1 MGRKASLTAL
11 GLVAIAS
18 ICLVDLLSGPDIGFS
33 LFYLIPVVV
42 AAWNVGRG
50 PGVILAVAGALAW
63 LFADTMNRGTV
74 SLAASIWNGF
84 TRLVIFIAIAVLLD
98 RQRTSAARLADVDR
112 QREDFLRVLD
122 YELPRP
128 VEAITA
134 LAKKLDRGIP
144 EYSADRAT
152 VQELQR
158 RAQELEFL
166 ARDFVSLGRLQ
177 SERLLLTRTQSDLNE
192 VVREAVRPI
201 ADKQRVIITLGA
213 EGPIVDADVN
223 RLRQAI
229 ESVIRSALQHSTE
242 YVNVAVRIDIASAW
256 VDVSDRSRVP
266 LRADDRALFDDPGR
280 SEDPRAVA
288 VADRFLGLE
297 LARLLM
303 EANGGSLDIESPSTL
318 GSLVRLRL
326 PRTTRSPLIRRAT
339 AEPRT

>member
-1 MGRKASLTAL
+1 VGRTLSLTAL
-11 GLVAIAS
+11 CLVAIVA
-18 ICLVDLLSGPDIGFS
+18 ICLVDLLTGPDIGFS

-42 AAWNVGRG
+42 GAWYVGRG
-50 PGVILAVAGALAW
+50 PGVVLAVAGALAW
-63 LFADTMNRGTV
+63 LFADTANRGIV
-74 SLAASIWNGF
+74 SLAPSLWNGF
-84 TRLVIFIAIAVLLD
+84 TRMVIFIAIALLLD
-98 RQRTSAARLADVDR
+98 RQRTDSARLAAVDR

-128 VEAITA
+128 VEAIAA
-134 LAKKLDRGIP
+134 LAQKLERSTP
-144 EYSADRAT
+144 EQSAERAN
-152 VQELQR
+152 VLELQR
-158 RAQELEFL
+158 RAQELQFL

-192 VVREAVRPI
+192 IVRDAVRAI

-213 EGPIVDADVN
+213 ETPIVDADVD

-242 YVNVAVRIDIASAW
+242 YVNVAVRLDTQSAW

-266 LRADDRALFDDPGR
+266 LRADDRALIDDPAKAD
-280 SEDPRAVA
+280 DPRTVA
-288 VADRFLGLE
+288 VADRYLGLE

-326 PRTTRSPLIRRAT
+326 PRTTRPPLIRPAT
-339 AEPRT
+339 A

>member
-1 MGRKASLTAL
+1 VRRTLSLTAL
-11 GLVAIAS
+11 SLVAIAS

-42 AAWNVGRG
+42 TAWYVGRG
-50 PGVILAVAGALAW
+50 PGLILAVSGALAW
-63 LFADTMNRGTV
+63 LLADTVNRGTV
-74 SLAASIWNGF
+74 SLGASIWNGF
-84 TRLVIFIAIAVLLD
+84 TRLVIFIAIALLLD
-98 RQRTSAARLADVDR
+98 RQRTSAARLAVVDR
-112 QREDFLRVLD
+112 QRQDFLRVLD

-128 VEAITA
+128 VEAIAA
-134 LAKKLDRGIP
+134 LAQKLDRSTP
-144 EYSADRAT
+144 EHSDSRNT
-152 VQELQR
+152 VHELQR
-158 RAQELEFL
+158 RAQELQFL

-177 SERLLLTRTQSDLNE
+177 SERLLLTRRQSDLNDI
-192 VVREAVRPI
+192 VRDAVRAI

-213 EGPIVDADVN
+213 ETPIVDADVD

-242 YVNVAVRIDIASAW
+242 YVNVAVRIDAQSAW

-266 LRADDRALFDDPGR
+266 LRVDDRALFDDPDR
-280 SEDPRAVA
+280 ADDPRAVA

-326 PRTTRSPLIRRAT
+326 PRTTRSPLIRPAT
-339 AEPRT
+339 A

>member
-1 MGRKASLTAL
+1 MGRKLSLTAL
-11 GLVAIAS
+11 SLVAIAS
-18 ICLVDLLSGPDIGFS
+18 ICLVDLLTGPDIGFS

-42 AAWNVGRG
+42 TAWNVGRA
-50 PGVILAVAGALAW
+50 PGLILAVAGAVAW
-63 LFADTMNRGTV
+63 LFADTANRGV
-74 SLAASIWNGF
+74 VALGPSVWNGF
-84 TRLVIFIAIAVLLD
+84 TRLVIFIAIALLLD
-98 RQRTSAARLADVDR
+98 RQRTSAARLAVVDR

-128 VEAITA
+128 VEAIAA
-134 LAKKLDRGIP
+134 LAEKLDRNTP
-144 EYSADRAT
+144 EHSEVRST
-152 VQELQR
+152 VRELQR
-158 RAQELEFL
+158 RAQELQFL
-166 ARDFVSLGRLQ
+166 ARDFVSLGQLQ

-192 VVREAVRPI
+192 VVRDAVRAI

-213 EGPIVDADVN
+213 ESPIVDADVD

-229 ESVIRSALQHSTE
+229 ETVIRSALQHSTE
-242 YVNVAVRIDIASAW
+242 YVNVAVRVDAQYAW

-266 LRADDRALFDDPGR
+266 LRTDDRALIDDPERAG
-280 SEDPRAVA
+280 DPRTVA

-326 PRTTRSPLIRRAT
+326 PRGTRPPLIRPAT
-339 AEPRT
+339 A

>member
-1 MGRKASLTAL
+1 MSPGRWLPLTTL
-11 GLVAIAS
+11 CLVTIVA
-18 ICLVDLLSGPDIGFS
+18 ICLVDVLTGPDIGFS

-42 AAWNVGRG
+42 TAWYAGRVAG
-50 PGVILAVAGALAW
+50 ATVAIAGALAW
-63 LFADTMNRGTV
+63 LFADTFNRGIG
-74 SLAASIWNGF
+74 SLGPSIWNGF
-84 TRLVIFIAIAVLLD
+84 TRLVIFIAIALLLD
-98 RQRTSAARLADVDR
+98 RQRTSSARLAEVDR

-128 VEAITA
+128 VEAIAA
-134 LAKKLDRGIP
+134 LAKKLDRDTPAHSEIHN
-144 EYSADRAT
+144 T

-158 RAQELEFL
+158 RAQELQFL

-177 SERLLLTRTQSDLNE
+177 SERLLLTRTHSDLNE
-192 VVREAVRPI
+192 IVREAVRAI

-213 EGPIVDADVN
+213 EAPIIDADVD

-242 YVNVAVRIDIASAW
+242 YVNVAVRIDARYAW

-266 LRADDRALFDDPGR
+266 LRVDDRALFDDPER
-280 SEDPRAVA
+280 ADDPRAVA

-326 PRTTRSPLIRRAT
+326 PRATRPPLIRSAT
-339 AEPRT
+339 A

>member
-1 MGRKASLTAL
+1 VGRKVSLTAL
-11 GLVAIAS
+11 SLVAVGS
-18 ICLVDLLSGPDIGFS
+18 ICLVDLLTGPDIGFS

-42 AAWNVGRG
+42 TAWNVGRG
-50 PGVILAVAGALAW
+50 PGVIVAVAGALAW
-63 LFADTMNRGTV
+63 LFADTTNRGIV
-74 SLAASIWNGF
+74 SLLPSIWNGF
-84 TRLVIFIAIAVLLD
+84 TRMVIFIAIALLLD
-98 RQRTSAARLADVDR
+98 RQRTSSARLAAVDR
-112 QREDFLRVLD
+112 QREEFLRVLD

-128 VEAITA
+128 VEAIAA
-134 LAKKLDRGIP
+134 LATRL
-144 EYSADRAT
+144 DRAT
-152 VQELQR
+152 PAHSEAHGTVRELQR
-158 RAQELEFL
+158 RAQELQFL

-177 SERLLLTRTQSDLNE
+177 SERLLLTRRQLDLNE
-192 VVREAVRPI
+192 VVREAVRET

-213 EGPIVDADVN
+213 EGPTVDADVD

-242 YVNVAVRIDIASAW
+242 YVNVAVRVDAQSAW

-266 LRADDRALFDDPGR
+266 LRVDDRALFDDPER
-280 SEDPRAVA
+280 AADPRAVA

-326 PRTTRSPLIRRAT
+326 PRATRPPLMRSAM
-339 AEPRT
+339 A

>member
-1 MGRKASLTAL
+1 MGRTLTLTAL
-11 GLVAIAS
+11 CLVAVAS
-18 ICLVDLLSGPDIGFS
+18 IGFLDLLTGPDIGFS
-33 LFYLIPVVV
+33 LFYLIPVVL
-42 AAWNVGRG
+42 AAWYLGRV

-63 LFADTMNRGTV
+63 LVADTANRDAV

-98 RQRTSAARLADVDR
+98 RWRINAARLADVDR
-112 QREDFLRVLD
+112 QRDDFLRVLD
-122 YELPRP
+122 HELPRP
-128 VEAITA
+128 VEAIAA
-134 LAKKLDRGIP
+134 LAKRLERTTPAHSEDHG
-144 EYSADRAT
+144 T
-152 VQELQR
+152 VQELQH
-158 RAQELEFL
+158 RAQELQFL

-177 SERLLLTRTQSDLNE
+177 SERLLLTRTRSDLNE
-192 VVREAVRPI
+192 AVRDAVRAI

-213 EGPIVDADVN
+213 EAPIVSADVD

-242 YVNVAVRIDIASAW
+242 YVNVAVRLDAQSAW

-266 LRADDRALFDDPGR
+266 LRAEDRALFDDPGR
-280 SEDPRAVA
+280 ADDPRAVA

-303 EANGGSLDIESPSTL
+303 EANGGSLDVESPSTL

-326 PRTTRSPLIRRAT
+326 PRVTRPPLIRA
-339 AEPRT
+339 AHA

>member
-1 MGRKASLTAL
+1 MGRKLSLTAL
-11 GLVAIAS
+11 SLVAVAS

-42 AAWNVGRG
+42 TAWYVGRG

-63 LFADTMNRGTV
+63 LFADTVNRGGV
-74 SLAASIWNGF
+74 SVAASAWNGF
-84 TRLVIFIAIAVLLD
+84 TRMVIFIAIAVLLD
-98 RQRTSAARLADVDR
+98 RQRTSAARLAVIDR

-122 YELPRP
+122 FELPRP
-128 VEAITA
+128 VEAIA
-134 LAKKLDRGIP
+134 KLATKLDKATP
-144 EYSADRAT
+144 ASSEERAT
-152 VQELQR
+152 VQELQL
-158 RAQELEFL
+158 RAQELQFL

-177 SERLLLTRTQSDLNE
+177 SERLLLTRKQSELNE
-192 VVREAVRPI
+192 IVREAVGAI
-201 ADKQRVIITLGA
+201 ADKPRVIITLGSEA
-213 EGPIVDADVN
+213 PIVEADVD

-242 YVNVAVRIDIASAW
+242 YVNVAVRADAQSAW

-266 LRADDRALFDDPGR
+266 LRVDDRALFDDPGR
-280 SEDPRAVA
+280 SGDPRALA
-288 VADRFLGLE
+288 VTERFLGLE

-326 PRTTRSPLIRRAT
+326 PRATRAPIIRPAT
-339 AEPRT
+339 A

>member
-1 MGRKASLTAL
+1 VGRTLSLTAL
-11 GLVAIAS
+11 SLLAIAS
-18 ICLVDLLSGPDIGFS
+18 ICLVDLLTGPEIGFS

-42 AAWNVGRG
+42 VAWNLGRI
-50 PGVILAVAGALAW
+50 PGLILAVAGALAW
-63 LFADTMNRGTV
+63 LFADTANRGTV
-74 SLAASIWNGF
+74 SFGPSVWNGF
-84 TRLVIFIAIAVLLD
+84 TRLVIFIAIALLLD
-98 RQRTSAARLADVDR
+98 RQRTSAARLAVVDR

-128 VEAITA
+128 VEAIA
-134 LAKKLDRGIP
+134 VLAKRLARSTP
-144 EYSADRAT
+144 ENSDGHNT
-152 VQELQR
+152 VEELQQ
-158 RAQELEFL
+158 RAQELQFL

-177 SERLLLTRTQSDLNE
+177 SERLLLTRRQSDLNE
-192 VVREAVRPI
+192 IVREAVGAI
-201 ADKQRVIITLGA
+201 ADKPRVIITLGA
-213 EGPIVDADVN
+213 ETPIVDADVD

-242 YVNVAVRIDIASAW
+242 YVNVAVRVDARSAW

-266 LRADDRALFDDPGR
+266 LRVDDRAMFDDPERAG
-280 SEDPRAVA
+280 DPRAVA

-326 PRTTRSPLIRRAT
+326 PRATRPPLIRPAT
-339 AEPRT
+339 V

>member
-1 MGRKASLTAL
+1 MGRKISLTAL
-11 GLVAIAS
+11 SLVAVAS
-18 ICLVDLLSGPDIGFS
+18 ICVVDLLSGPDIGFS

-42 AAWNVGRG
+42 TAWYVGRG
-50 PGVILAVAGALAW
+50 PGVILAVAGAAAW
-63 LFADTMNRGTV
+63 LLADTLNRGGV
-74 SLAASIWNGF
+74 SLAASVWNAF
-84 TRLVIFIAIAVLLD
+84 TRFVIFIAIALLLD
-98 RQRTSAARLADVDR
+98 RQRTSTARLALIDR

-128 VEAITA
+128 IEAIA
-134 LAKKLDRGIP
+134 GLAAKLGRSVPAQSEDNN
-144 EYSADRAT
+144 T

-158 RAQELEFL
+158 RAQELQFL
-166 ARDFVSLGRLQ
+166 ARDFVSLGKLQ
-177 SERLLLTRTQSDLNE
+177 SERLLLTRAQSDLNE
-192 VVREAVRPI
+192 IVREAVRAI

-213 EGPIVDADVN
+213 EAPVVDADVD

-242 YVNVAVRIDIASAW
+242 YVNVAVRVDAQSAW

-266 LRADDRALFDDPGR
+266 LRSEDRALFENPGR
-280 SEDPRAVA
+280 ADDPRAAA

-303 EANGGSLDIESPSTL
+303 EANGGSLGIESPSTL

-326 PRTTRSPLIRRAT
+326 PRASRPPLIRSAP
-339 AEPRT
+339 A

>member
-1 MGRKASLTAL
+1 VGRTISLTAL
-11 GLVAIAS
+11 SLIAIAS
-18 ICLVDLLSGPDIGFS
+18 ICLVDLLTGPDIGFS

-42 AAWNVGRG
+42 TAWYHGRG
-50 PGVILAVAGALAW
+50 PGLILAVSGALAW
-63 LFADTMNRGTV
+63 LFADTFNRGIV
-74 SLAASIWNGF
+74 SIGPSIWNGF
-84 TRLVIFIAIAVLLD
+84 TRLVIFIAIALLLD
-98 RQRTSAARLADVDR
+98 RQRTSAARLAIVDR
-112 QREDFLRVLD
+112 QREEFLRVLD

-128 VEAITA
+128 VEAIA
-134 LAKKLDRGIP
+134 DLAQKLDRSTP
-144 EYSADRAT
+144 EHSDSRGT
-152 VQELQR
+152 VHELQR
-158 RAQELEFL
+158 RAQELQFL

-177 SERLLLTRTQSDLNE
+177 SERLLLTRKQSDLND
-192 VVREAVRPI
+192 VVRDAIRAI

-213 EGPIVDADVN
+213 EAPIVEADVD

-242 YVNVAVRIDIASAW
+242 YVNVAVRLDAQSAW

-266 LRADDRALFDDPGR
+266 LRVDDRALFDDPER
-280 SEDPRAVA
+280 AADPRTVA

-326 PRTTRSPLIRRAT
+326 PRTMRPPLIRPAT
-339 AEPRT
+339 A

>member
-1 MGRKASLTAL
+1 MGRTLTLTAL
-11 GLVAIAS
+11 CLVAVAS
-18 ICLVDLLSGPDIGFS
+18 IGFLDLLTGPDIGFS
-33 LFYLIPVVV
+33 LFYLIPVVL
-42 AAWNVGRG
+42 AAWYLGRV

-63 LFADTMNRGTV
+63 LVADTANRGAV

-98 RQRTSAARLADVDR
+98 RWRINAARLADVDR
-112 QREDFLRVLD
+112 QRDDFLRVLD
-122 YELPRP
+122 HELPRP
-128 VEAITA
+128 VEAIAA
-134 LAKKLDRGIP
+134 LAKRLERTTPAHSEDHG
-144 EYSADRAT
+144 T
-152 VQELQR
+152 VQELQH
-158 RAQELEFL
+158 RAQELQFL

-177 SERLLLTRTQSDLNE
+177 SERLLLTRTRSDLNE
-192 VVREAVRPI
+192 AVRDAVRAI

-213 EGPIVDADVN
+213 EAPIVSADVD

-242 YVNVAVRIDIASAW
+242 YVNVAVRLDAQSAW

-266 LRADDRALFDDPGR
+266 LRAEDRALVDDPGR
-280 SEDPRAVA
+280 AEDPRAVA

-326 PRTTRSPLIRRAT
+326 PRVTRPPLIRPAT
-339 AEPRT
+339 A

>member
-1 MGRKASLTAL
+1 VGRKLSLTAL
-11 GLVAIAS
+11 SLVAVAS

-42 AAWNVGRG
+42 TAWFVGRG

-63 LFADTMNRGTV
+63 LLADTVNRGGV
-74 SLAASIWNGF
+74 SAAASAWNGF

-98 RQRTSAARLADVDR
+98 RQRTSAARLAVIDR

-122 YELPRP
+122 FELPRP
-128 VEAITA
+128 VEAIA
-134 LAKKLDRGIP
+134 MLATRLDRDTPANSEQRG
-144 EYSADRAT
+144 T
-152 VQELQR
+152 VLELGL
-158 RAQELEFL
+158 RAQELQFL

-177 SERLLLTRTQSDLNE
+177 SERLLLTRKQSELNE
-192 VVREAVRPI
+192 IVREAVAAI
-201 ADKQRVIITLGA
+201 ADKPRVIITLGA
-213 EGPIVDADVN
+213 EAPVVDADVD

-229 ESVIRSALQHSTE
+229 ESVIRSALQHSSE
-242 YVNVAVRIDIASAW
+242 YVNVAVRADAHSAW

-266 LRADDRALFDDPGR
+266 LRVDDRALFDDPGR
-280 SEDPRAVA
+280 AADPRAVA
-288 VADRFLGLE
+288 VTERFLGLE

-326 PRTTRSPLIRRAT
+326 PRATRAPIIRPAT
-339 AEPRT
+339 A

>member
-1 MGRKASLTAL
+1 MGRKLSLTAL
-11 GLVAIAS
+11 SLVAVAS
-18 ICLVDLLSGPDIGFS
+18 LCLVDLLTGPEIGFS

-42 AAWNVGRG
+42 TAWYVGRG

-63 LFADTMNRGTV
+63 LFADTVNRGGV
-74 SLAASIWNGF
+74 SAAASAWNAF
-84 TRLVIFIAIAVLLD
+84 TRLVIFIAIALLLD
-98 RQRTSAARLADVDR
+98 RQRTSAARLATVDR
-112 QREDFLRVLD
+112 QRADFLRVLD

-128 VEAITA
+128 VEAIAA
-134 LAKKLDRGIP
+134 LAKRLDLRTP
-144 EYSADRAT
+144 PQSEDHST

-158 RAQELEFL
+158 RAQELQFL

-177 SERLLLTRTQSDLNE
+177 SERLLLTRKQSDLNE
-192 VVREAVRPI
+192 IVREAVR
-201 ADKQRVIITLGA
+201 ATSDKPRVITTLGA
-213 EGPIVDADVN
+213 ETPLVEADVD

-242 YVNVAVRIDIASAW
+242 YVNVAVRSDARSAW

-266 LRADDRALFDDPGR
+266 LRVNDRALFEDPAR
-280 SEDPRAVA
+280 DADPRAVA

-326 PRTTRSPLIRRAT
+326 PRATRPPLIRPAT
-339 AEPRT
+339 A